1 MKLDKKGVEEAI
13 RKAFEIDKVLP
24 KVKPQTVNSVLGNLV
39 IIPDDERSADDV
51 LDDIAH
57 KSEVV
62 MAEDIKLWYMVMTDW
77 MPRLTAIQR
86 KVIELRVKGIGWKR
100 IGKILYDAKISER
113 YLYRTTLWRIY
124 KSGIDDLLTDA
135 T

>member
-24 KVKPQTVNSVLGNLV
+24 KVKPQTVNSLLGNLV
-39 IIPDDERSADDV
+39 IISDDERSADDV
-51 LDDIAH
+51 LEDIAH

-86 KVIELRVKGIGWKR
+86 KVIELRVKGLGWKR
-100 IGKILYDAKISER
+100 IGNILCDAKISER

-124 KSGIDDLLTDA
+124 KSGIDDLLTIC
-135 T
+135 